1 MLCDFIVC
9 MRTHQ
14 GLQVEVFWPR
24 ARVLKVLSLHQP
36 QHIPQHAD
44 YWLTAL
50 PWGKMLIV
58 GVSLQIKGNSHVTF
72 SSVFA
77 GTFFGKLP
85 NGKKKQKSHISLKIF
100 LSSGGSKTFFI
111 IHCIVWIFH
120 LNYTKGRKVIYFHI
134 LSSHLKDPFRTRV
147 MSVLPKFLVLAF
159 KMKKPVI
166 TITLQP
172 DNIWKRLSCLSPAFL
187 LYHCILL
194 ATGKP
199 NATLIVMHI

>member
-1 MLCDFIVC
+1 
-9 MRTHQ
+9 
-14 GLQVEVFWPR
+14 
-24 ARVLKVLSLHQP
+24 
-36 QHIPQHAD
+36 
-44 YWLTAL
+44 
-50 PWGKMLIV
+50 MLITGWLHCLEAKCSSSEFPFRSKGIHMLLFHLYLLV
-58 GVSLQIKGNSHVTF
+58 PSLENSLMV
-72 SSVFA
+72 
-77 GTFFGKLP
+77 KR
-85 NGKKKQKSHISLKIF
+85 KKKKSHISLKIF

-134 LSSHLKDPFRTRV
+134 LSSHLKDPFRSRV

-172 DNIWKRLSCLSPAFL
+172 NNIWKRLSCLSPAFL